1 MQATH
6 LNRTQIYLTAAQQ
19 KILGTM
25 AQQQG
30 SSSSALI
37 RIAIDGYIQA
47 HKPATKQALRM
58 AAAGTP
64 TRPACAACARKSAR
78 FEHHAAAAC
87 AAG

>member
-19 KILGTM
+19 KILSTM

-47 HKPATKQALRM
+47 HQPATKQALRM
-58 AAAGTP
+58 AAAGAWQP
-64 TRPACAACARKSAR
+64 NPDAPSLRSLRQEERS
-78 FEHHAAAAC
+78 F
-87 AAG
+87 